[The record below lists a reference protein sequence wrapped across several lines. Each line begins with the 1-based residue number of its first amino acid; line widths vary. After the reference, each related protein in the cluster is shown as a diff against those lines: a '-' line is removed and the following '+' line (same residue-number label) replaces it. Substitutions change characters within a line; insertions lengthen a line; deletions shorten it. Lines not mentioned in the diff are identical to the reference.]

1 MSLTKVEKEKEKEKE
16 KKNDLAASISGTM
29 TVDKLKNALTQNK
42 IVYSTAK
49 KKADFVDL
57 YISNG
62 LHNKPIKSLEEEAI
76 SSVRAKE
83 AVAEEEKEEVL
94 SSNKVEE
101 AEVASLDLIMSIAIM
116 GHGCED
122 LLTPWAPDQP
132 ISLYFKN
139 NVRVYSKSCVPD
151 VNAIGNIYQNEDII
165 KDVQRKFSAVPKGE
179 TAAIVKAYADEVRD
193 EYIRDVAFSKFSKA
207 PVSLTRGFDKLSDI
221 TNLARVSNLSTFLCN
236 KNFSFYMDSEKERVK
251 SIMRPVYNTL
261 GIQLVDIRIKK
272 TAADGSVSYEQIFDP
287 TDVKYIRFDLTNL
300 NLIYKSGLTYVL
312 KDILKRKD
320 LVKPALEIL
329 GFGKKDHILN
339 LSLEQI
345 YDFFQLLEIKYA
357 NIMDYT
363 CRACSLG
370 RLPQNLTD
378 SIYRTEQSYR
388 IKPVAFGKR
397 SDGKRSDGKRSDG
410 KRSKRRSDGK
420 LTKSKR
426 LKRLKNKYS
435 RKISKK

>member
-1 MSLTKVEKEKEKEKE
+1 MSKAEKSKED
-16 KKNDLAASISGTM
+16 DLAASISKSM

-62 LHNKPIKSLEEEAI
+62 LHNKKEAAAAVARLEAEEA
-76 SSVRAKE
+76 E
-83 AVAEEEKEEVL
+83 EEEKEE
-94 SSNKVEE
+94 SSNE
-101 AEVASLDLIMSIAIM
+101 DLIMSITIM

-122 LLTPWAPDQP
+122 LMLPWPDQLP
-132 ISLYFKN
+132 ISTYFKN
-139 NVRVYSKSCVPD
+139 NVRVYSKACVPD

-179 TAAIVKAYADEVRD
+179 TSAIVKAYADEVRD

-207 PVSLTRGFDKLSDI
+207 PVSLTRGFNKLSDVA
-221 TNLARVSNLSTFLCN
+221 NLGRASNLSTFLCN
-236 KNFSFYMDSEKERVK
+236 KNFSFYMDSEKEKVTP
-251 SIMRPVYNTL
+251 MMQHVYKTV
-261 GIQLVDIRIKK
+261 GIHLTDIRIKK
-272 TAADGSVSYEQIFDP
+272 TARDGTVNYEQIFSP
-287 TDVKYIRFDLTNL
+287 TDTKYSRMDLTNL

-320 LVKPALEIL
+320 LVKPALEIFGL
-329 GFGKKDHILN
+329 TGKKDRVLN

-345 YDFFQLLEIKYA
+345 YNLFQLLEVKYA

-363 CRACSLG
+363 CRACSIG
-370 RLPQNLTD
+370 RIPQSLTD
-378 SIYRTEQSYR
+378 SIYRVEQTYR

-397 SDGKRSDGKRSDG
+397 SSTLKGKRSDSKKRLNG
-410 KRSKRRSDGK
+410 KRSKRRI
-420 LTKSKR
+420 KSKR
-426 LKRLKNKYS
+426 LKRFKNKYS
-435 RKISKK
+435 RKI